1 MRLSWKLV
9 EKWQTHGTKTLFVWQ
24 QEDKP
29 WQAVLL
35 TNKLDGPRRHRF
47 KLQAGKKTSGDVTEL
62 VVYSDAQI
70 VALTAKA
77 LHGGDV
83 IWL

>member
-1 MRLSWKLV
+1 MVPDVIDSNCKL
-9 EKWQTHGTKTLFVWQ
+9 
-24 QEDKP
+24 
-29 WQAVLL
+29 
-35 TNKLDGPRRHRF
+35 
-47 KLQAGKKTSGDVTEL
+47 GKKTSGDVTEL

-83 IWL
+83 I